1 MNIKPSKASPLKK
14 YLALIPYVVLA
25 SLATILVSVAANPNA
40 DAAPVTGFNA
50 GKIIDDGI
58 FVNSGSMNPTQ
69 IQSFLNSKVPVCD
82 TNGVQPH
89 NYQQTTFVCLKDY
102 TEGGK
107 SSAQI
112 IYDAAQEFQI
122 NPQVLIVL
130 LQKEQ
135 ALITDT
141 WPLDGQYRTAT
152 GYGCPDTAACDSQY
166 YGLTNQIRW
175 AARMF
180 RSILNNNPD
189 WYTPYVLGN
198 NYVRWNPESSCGGS
212 TINIQNRSTQALY
225 NYTPYQPNQ
234 AALSAGYGLGDS
246 CSAYGNRNFYLYF
259 TDWFGST
266 IFPKVF
272 RAESESTVYIM
283 AGGYKIAIPSMS
295 LLQDY
300 GYDPNA
306 IAVVNT
312 SAVNAILTPPLSSGI
327 SSALGYVV
335 KSPSDQDADGGTVYF
350 VSVGKKYPIG
360 SMDQFNGFGLDVGAI
375 TYLPLDYLQS
385 VGTGA
390 LLTNF
395 IRTPEGTIFKVES
408 GVKNIIFSAQTYNS
422 INPSNTYTQFS
433 GGGASFV
440 TSGNPYIDGRA
451 VFIKRDSSDSV
462 YLYNNGRYYAVPS
475 LNIYNCW
482 GVNTLADRPLRALP
496 ASYLPAF
503 TPSGPL
509 GCAYNNSGTTNLLN
523 KKSRIAIPSE
533 YGAIAAG
540 SLSADFITIF
550 NSTPASPSPLKR
562 GVRISTSAAVWYIE
576 NGTRTVVP
584 SMENFNLLG
593 LATQLDTLEVASLQ
607 SIPIRQG
614 VKLGTG
620 KVVKSNTK
628 ATVYTIFNNNRYA
641 ISSGDDFTAYGYAW
655 SSIETYDDSLLDAD
669 YPVTASGLSAYMYH
683 VVRDSVYL
691 LDRNSCYLIPTQQ
704 TATYGKS
711 NLKATQEYSSSIAP
725 YVNFSS
731 CKNASEYIKSDSSG
745 TVYKLEDGTK
755 RAVSS
760 WAALLSLNGGSAP
773 TITTLSNANTVAFP
787 SGVGY

>member
-189 WYTPYVLGN
+189 WYTPYVLGD

-234 AALSAGYGLGDS
+234 SALNAGYGLGDS

-259 TDWFGST
+259 RDWFGPTLGTKILKKDGDPMFYVYSGGKKTPIPNNDLFVAYGFDKIGVT
-266 IFPKVF
+266 ITSAAYLDSLPTTSPLTRLSRYNNGNVQLIDQGYRYTVPSLAICANWGLECSNPYIVNTLDDDLFTTKWLGMLQPLMYTSGNIYKM
-272 RAESESTVYIM
+272 ESGKKLPFLNMQAITENGYSLTQTSTVS
-283 AGGYKIAIPSMS
+283 A
-295 LLQDY
+295 
-300 GYDPNA
+300 PNA
-306 IAVVNT
+306 RQPVGQILPSEGVSFRLSNGSIMVYTKGQYIAVGDVDIFYRWGLEKYYYPTLPPSLWDNQPPVATTSLSDFYISYSDTKLLIEGGQKIDLSTSFSNWPATATVNPYIGNLLNRLSLIPTTPQTCFKT
-312 SAVNAILTPPLSSGI
+312 SGGDIFVTENSKRRSIRLVDDVYRLGCRPDTLVAVNETSLQMLSQGPAKLTQNRLFKKAGAAGIYMTTSPTSSV
-327 SSALGYVV
+327 SLPSFGYVTAFG
-335 KSPSDQDADGGTVYF
+335 QLDADVAVVDDATLTSYPVQGTVSSIAGNEAYGVYF
-350 VSVGKKYPIG
+350 LYSQKGIRYYFGDDVFKAWGFNKQTIPTYDNKIG
-360 SMDQFNGFGLDVGAI
+360 DRNTLRPATVFA
-375 TYLPLDYLQS
+375 
-385 VGTGA
+385 
-390 LLTNF
+390 
-395 IRTPEGTIFKVES
+395 RTQNGTIYYAS
-408 GVKNIIFSAQTYNS
+408 GAGKHRVTTYETFVRLGGS
-422 INPSNTYTQFS
+422 PYNTMDVLDD
-433 GGGASFV
+433 FV
-440 TSGNPYIDGRA
+440 TS
-451 VFIKRDSSDSV
+451 
-462 YLYNNGRYYAVPS
+462 
-475 LNIYNCW
+475 
-482 GVNTLADRPLRALP
+482 
-496 ASYLPAF
+496 
-503 TPSGPL
+503 TPT
-509 GCAYNNSGTTNLLN
+509 GTDIN
-523 KKSRIAIPSE
+523 
-533 YGAIAAG
+533 
-540 SLSADFITIF
+540 
-550 NSTPASPSPLKR
+550 
-562 GVRISTSAAVWYIE
+562 
-576 NGTRTVVP
+576 
-584 SMENFNLLG
+584 
-593 LATQLDTLEVASLQ
+593 
-607 SIPIRQG
+607 
-614 VKLGTG
+614 
-620 KVVKSNTK
+620 
-628 ATVYTIFNNNRYA
+628 
-641 ISSGDDFTAYGYAW
+641 
-655 SSIETYDDSLLDAD
+655 
-669 YPVTASGLSAYMYH
+669 
-683 VVRDSVYL
+683 
-691 LDRNSCYLIPTQQ
+691 
-704 TATYGKS
+704 
-711 NLKATQEYSSSIAP
+711 
-725 YVNFSS
+725 
-731 CKNASEYIKSDSSG
+731 
-745 TVYKLEDGTK
+745 
-755 RAVSS
+755 
-760 WAALLSLNGGSAP
+760 
-773 TITTLSNANTVAFP
+773 
-787 SGVGY
+787 